1 MAVWVDWQPATW
13 IPYRVS
19 VYRRLATVAKPFKGG
34 TYPRLSRGIVHFFS
48 APEMFKENTRL

>member
-1 MAVWVDWQPATW
+1 MVKHHGNRDNKAK
-13 IPYRVS
+13 I
-19 VYRRLATVAKPFKGG
+19 AKPFKGG